1 MLYES
6 PVTTATCSLDG
17 ESQAVQSVSSSSPY
31 ATCPLTGSL
40 VRNAIVAPNG
50 DRDVVWTSE
59 ITIGVVLTAG
69 AGVVDVSIGVVV
81 VASNVVVSNVV
92 AVSAS
97 AAKLRGVA
105 SNVTTLAPYEP
116 PPAFFPVRDVPGVGR
131 KPGAAA

>member
-6 PVTTATCSLDG
+6 PVRTATCSLDG
-17 ESQAVQSVSSSSPY
+17 ASQAVQSVSASSPY

-59 ITIGVVLTAG
+59 ITIGVVLTAGAGVVLTAG

-105 SNVTTLAPYEP
+105 SNVTTLAP
-116 PPAFFPVRDVPGVGR
+116 
-131 KPGAAA
+131 